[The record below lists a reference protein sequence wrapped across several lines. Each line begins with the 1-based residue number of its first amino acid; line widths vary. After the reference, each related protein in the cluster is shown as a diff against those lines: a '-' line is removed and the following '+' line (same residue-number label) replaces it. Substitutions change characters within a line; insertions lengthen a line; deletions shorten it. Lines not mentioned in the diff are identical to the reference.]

1 MEKLNIKS
9 KWIFFFQSLT
19 INLIWLTFLFYFVG
33 SFYSMRSL
41 SLIASSH
48 GSLQNFVLSIILWGA
63 ISLIGL
69 IILSYIW
76 AQLTYKSWKYEFT
89 NNSFRIERGVI
100 WKKYVSIPYGR
111 IQNVDIYR
119 GILTRILGL
128 STLKIQTAGLGGS
141 YRNAFG
147 GAEGILPGLD
157 RKKAEELRNE
167 LIRRAQE
174 AKQGL

>member
-1 MEKLNIKS
+1 MEKLDEKS
-9 KWIFFFQSLT
+9 KLIFFFQSFT
-19 INLIWLTFLFYFVG
+19 ISLMWVLFLVGFVG
-33 SFYSMRSL
+33 VLCSIDIEHMESFDRFLQSHTVSM
-41 SLIASSH
+41 
-48 GSLQNFVLSIILWGA
+48 ILWGA
-63 ISLIGL
+63 ITLIGCV
-69 IILSYIW
+69 ILSYIW
-76 AQLTYKSWKYEFT
+76 APLTYKSWKYEFT

-100 WKKYVSIPYGR
+100 WKRYVSIPYDR

-119 GILTRILGL
+119 GILTRMLGL
-128 STLKIQTAGLGGS
+128 SALKIQTAGLGGS

-147 GAEGILPGLD
+147 GAEGSLPGLD